1 MNEQQYLDHL
11 KALHSANWP
20 AEISREPVY
29 PLGEIALT
37 DYLRQ
42 RAAETPDRSVCIF
55 YGYELSFARLNQQS
69 DAFAA
74 VLQQHGVK
82 RGDRVGVLLPT
93 CPQFLVAVFAI
104 LKLDAIHVPVNPL
117 FKPAELQYQLNDA
130 GVKVMVA
137 LNQLVPAIK
146 AVRDNTSLELLFTT
160 SMSEHLPPE
169 PTIPI
174 PDSIRLPNL
183 PVNLE
188 WAFDF
193 QTVIDSAPEI
203 EITAGRDLDAP
214 AVLNYTGGTTGLPK
228 GCIHTQRDMIYTAAC
243 IQSAAS
249 VSSGSNQVSLNFM
262 PVFWISGQTTIIV
275 LPVFSGNPTVMM
287 SRWDAV
293 GFMKAIEHYQVT
305 ATGGLV
311 DTIAEVLDHPDV
323 EKFDLRSLQVTIC
336 SSFVKK
342 LNIEYRSRWQK
353 LTGSPLFETGWG
365 MTETHSFD
373 TFTAGMQANN
383 FDLSSEPVFVGIP
396 APGTEIKVCD
406 FSTGE
411 ILPLGEKGE
420 ICLRSP
426 SVFKGYWSTDI
437 SSDSSLRDGWLHT
450 GDIGMFDEQGYL
462 HYLGRNKEMIKVNGM
477 SVFPAEIESLLAQNP
492 AINGSAVI
500 PRADEERGQVPVAFV
515 RLTEKAKADG
525 VTNLELNQWCKENIA
540 SYKIPEVIILDQFPL
555 TVTGKVIKHELV
567 KLLPN

>member
-82 RGDRVGVLLPT
+82 RGDRVGVMLPN
-93 CPQFLVAVFAI
+93 CPQFLVAFFAI

>member
-11 KALHSANWP
+11 KALHSVNWP

-42 RAAETPDRSVCIF
+42 RAAETPDQSVCIF
-55 YGYELSFARLNQQS
+55 YGNELGFAQLNQQS

-82 RGDRVGVLLPT
+82 RGDRVGVMLPN
-93 CPQFLVAVFAI
+93 CPQFLVAFFAI

-193 QTVIDSAPEI
+193 QTVIDSAPKI

-243 IQSAAS
+243 IQSAAA

-275 LPVFSGNPTVMM
+275 LPVFSGNPTVLM
-287 SRWDAV
+287 SRWDPV

-323 EKFDLRSLQVTIC
+323 EKFDLRSLQVTVC

-342 LNIEYRSRWQK
+342 LNVEYRSRWQK

-373 TFTAGMQANN
+373 TFTAGMQVNN

-396 APGTEIKVCD
+396 APGTEIKICD
-406 FSTGE
+406 FTTGE

-426 SVFKGYWSTDI
+426 SVFKGYWNTNI
-437 SSDSSLRDGWLHT
+437 SSDSSLRDGWLHS

-525 VTNLELNQWCKENIA
+525 VTNLELNQWCWENIA